1 MTDVFGKFG
10 QYYDLIYQDKDYAR
24 ECDFVEQ
31 LLREHA
37 PGKLRRILELGCGT
51 GRHTITLADRG
62 YAVTGIDLSPTVV
75 DLARRR
81 AHALGT
87 EFLVMDMRALQFP
100 ERFDAC
106 ICLFCGICY
115 LTDDED
121 LRRTF
126 GGVRASLRTG
136 GLFVFDFWNG
146 MAVAAQG
153 PTVRVKEARDGEAR
167 RILRIAEP
175 DVRWPDH
182 VCRLRYHCLVVEDG
196 TLVDEFEEVHALRFF
211 FPREMSHYLQESGFE
226 VVQLRPF
233 MGTGLAVSP
242 EEWYL
247 TAVAR
252 AR

>member
-1 MTDVFGKFG
+1 VTDVFDKFG
-10 QYYDLIYQDKDYAR
+10 QYYDLIYQDKDYAG

-31 LLREHA
+31 LLSEHT
-37 PGKLRRILELGCGT
+37 PRRLRRILELGCGT
-51 GRHTITLADRG
+51 GRHTITLAKRG
-62 YAVTGIDLSPTVV
+62 YAVTGIDLSPTVI
-75 DLARRR
+75 DLARPR
-81 AHALGT
+81 APTRDT
-87 EFLVMDMRALQFP
+87 EFLVMDMRALQFE

-121 LRRTF
+121 LRRMF
-126 GGVRASLRTG
+126 DGVRASLHAG

-153 PTVRVKEARDGEAR
+153 PTVRVKEARDGAR

-182 VCRLRYHCLVVEDG
+182 ICRLRYHCLVVEDG
-196 TLVDEFEEVHALRFF
+196 ALVDEFEEVHALRFF
-211 FPREMSHYLQESGFE
+211 FPREMLHYLRESGFD

-233 MGTGLAVSP
+233 MGPSLAVGP
-242 EEWYL
+242 EPWYL
-247 TAVAR
+247 AAVAR
-252 AR
+252 AQ